1 MKLQRT
7 TLILMLLALGLGGF
21 VYFYEIKG
29 EPQRQA
35 ALVKQKP
42 IFSFTKDQVQAL
54 TIKTQE
60 QTLQFER
67 MDQNAGKK
75 SSLSEWQMKAPND
88 NPASDPYV
96 SYLLN
101 LLVDSKSDR
110 ILSVPATQLP
120 EYGLD
125 KPLATVEVKLNN
137 QQTHQLI
144 LGKPDFNNSFLY
156 AQVDPLKS
164 PSGQLNVLLVPL
176 EFQYGVNRPLSEWTA
191 KDETKKETP
200 SPSPSASPENQ
211 KNNTSDKTPSPSPSP
226 SPKAL
231 PSTSEKASPS
241 PSPENQKNN
250 TSDKTPSPSPS
261 PSPKALPSTSEK
273 ASPSPSP
280 ESKKTDTSKKVA
292 PSNSIKPSPS
302 PSPESKKTD
311 TSKKVAPSNSIK
323 PSPSPSP
330 VNQKTDTS
338 KKAAPSN
345 SIKPSPSPSPSP

>member
-7 TLILMLLALGLGGF
+7 TLILMVLALGLGGF

-67 MDQNAGKK
+67 MGQNARQK

-200 SPSPSASPENQ
+200 SPSPSASPENP

-226 SPKAL
+226 SPTAS
-231 PSTSEKASPS
+231 PSTSGKASPS
-241 PSPENQKNN
+241 PSPVNQK
-250 TSDKTPSPSPS
+250 P
-261 PSPKALPSTSEK
+261 
-273 ASPSPSP
+273 
-280 ESKKTDTSKKVA
+280 DTSKKA
-292 PSNSIKPSPS
+292 
-302 PSPESKKTD
+302 
-311 TSKKVAPSNSIK
+311 APSNSIK

-338 KKAAPSN
+338 KKASPSTLEKASPSPSPENQKTDTSKKAAPLPSN
-345 SIKPSPSPSPSP
+345 SIKPSPSPSPSQ

>member
-1 MKLQRT
+1 MV
-7 TLILMLLALGLGGF
+7 LALGLGGF

-67 MDQNAGKK
+67 MEQNAGKK

-101 LLVDSKSDR
+101 LLVDSKSNR

-200 SPSPSASPENQ
+200 SPSPSVSPENP

-226 SPKAL
+226 SP
-231 PSTSEKASPS
+231 TAS
-241 PSPENQKNN
+241 
-250 TSDKTPSPSPS
+250 
-261 PSPKALPSTSEK
+261 
-273 ASPSPSP
+273 
-280 ESKKTDTSKKVA
+280 

-302 PSPESKKTD
+302 ASPGNQKTD
-311 TSKKVAPSNSIK
+311 TSKKAAPSNSIK

-338 KKAAPSN
+338 KKASPSTSEKASPLPSPVNQKIDTSKKAAPSPSN
-345 SIKPSPSPSPSP
+345 SNKPSPSPSPSP

>member
-7 TLILMLLALGLGGF
+7 TLILMVLALGLGGF

-67 MDQNAGKK
+67 MEQNAGKK

-101 LLVDSKSDR
+101 LLVDSKSNR

-200 SPSPSASPENQ
+200 SPSPSVSPENP

-226 SPKAL
+226 SP
-231 PSTSEKASPS
+231 TAS
-241 PSPENQKNN
+241 
-250 TSDKTPSPSPS
+250 
-261 PSPKALPSTSEK
+261 
-273 ASPSPSP
+273 
-280 ESKKTDTSKKVA
+280 

-302 PSPESKKTD
+302 ASPGNQKTD
-311 TSKKVAPSNSIK
+311 TSKKAAPSNSIK

-338 KKAAPSN
+338 KKASPSTSEKASPLPSPVNQKIDTSKKAAPSPSN
-345 SIKPSPSPSPSP
+345 SNKPSPSPSPSP

>member
-7 TLILMLLALGLGGF
+7 TLILMVLALGLGGF

-67 MDQNAGKK
+67 MEQNARQK

-200 SPSPSASPENQ
+200 SPSPSVSPENQ

-226 SPKAL
+226 SPKA
-231 PSTSEKASPS
+231 S
-241 PSPENQKNN
+241 
-250 TSDKTPSPSPS
+250 
-261 PSPKALPSTSEK
+261 
-273 ASPSPSP
+273 
-280 ESKKTDTSKKVA
+280 

-302 PSPESKKTD
+302 ASPG
-311 TSKKVAPSNSIK
+311 
-323 PSPSPSP
+323 
-330 VNQKTDTS
+330 NQKTDTS

-345 SIKPSPSPSPSP
+345 SIKPSPSPSPENKKPDTSKKASPSTSEKASPSPSPVNQKTDTSKKAAPPPSNSNKPSPSPSPSP

>member
-42 IFSFTKDQVQAL
+42 IFSFTKEQVQAL

-67 MDQNAGKK
+67 MSQNAGNK

-110 ILSVPATQLP
+110 ILNVPATQLP

-144 LGKPDFNNSFLY
+144 LGKPNFNNSFLY

-191 KDETKKETP
+191 KDETKKEAP

-226 SPKAL
+226 SPKA
-231 PSTSEKASPS
+231 S
-241 PSPENQKNN
+241 
-250 TSDKTPSPSPS
+250 
-261 PSPKALPSTSEK
+261 
-273 ASPSPSP
+273 
-280 ESKKTDTSKKVA
+280 

-323 PSPSPSP
+323 PSPSSSPESKKPDTSKKPSPSTLEKASPSPSP
-330 VNQKTDTS
+330 VNQKPDSS
-338 KKAAPSN
+338 KKPAPSPSN
-345 SIKPSPSPSPSP
+345 PNKPSPSPSPSP

>member
-7 TLILMLLALGLGGF
+7 TLILMVLALGLGGF

-67 MDQNAGKK
+67 MSQTAGKK

-200 SPSPSASPENQ
+200 LPSPSVSPENQ

-226 SPKAL
+226 SPK
-231 PSTSEKASPS
+231 TS
-241 PSPENQKNN
+241 
-250 TSDKTPSPSPS
+250 
-261 PSPKALPSTSEK
+261 
-273 ASPSPSP
+273 
-280 ESKKTDTSKKVA
+280 

-302 PSPESKKTD
+302 ASPE
-311 TSKKVAPSNSIK
+311 
-323 PSPSPSP
+323 
-330 VNQKTDTS
+330 NQKSDTS

-345 SIKPSPSPSPSP
+345 SIKPSPSPSPETKKTDTSKKAAPSTSEKASPSPSPVNQKPDTSKKAAPSPSNPNKPSPSPSPSP

>member
-7 TLILMLLALGLGGF
+7 TLILMVLALGLGGF

-42 IFSFTKDQVQAL
+42 IFSFTKEQVQAL

-67 MDQNAGKK
+67 MIQTAGKK

-191 KDETKKETP
+191 KDETKKEAP
-200 SPSPSASPENQ
+200 SPSPSASPENP

-226 SPKAL
+226 SPKAS

-241 PSPENQKNN
+241 PSPVNQ
-250 TSDKTPSPSPS
+250 
-261 PSPKALPSTSEK
+261 
-273 ASPSPSP
+273 
-280 ESKKTDTSKKVA
+280 KTDTSKKVA

-311 TSKKVAPSNSIK
+311 TSKKAAPSTSEK
-323 PSPSPSP
+323 ASPSPSP
-330 VNQKTDTS
+330 VNQKPDTS
-338 KKAAPSN
+338 KKAAPSPSN
-345 SIKPSPSPSPSP
+345 PNKPSPSPSPSR

>member
-7 TLILMLLALGLGGF
+7 TLILMVLALGLGGF

-67 MDQNAGKK
+67 MAQNAGKK

-200 SPSPSASPENQ
+200 LPSPSVSPENP

-226 SPKAL
+226 SPKA
-231 PSTSEKASPS
+231 S
-241 PSPENQKNN
+241 
-250 TSDKTPSPSPS
+250 
-261 PSPKALPSTSEK
+261 
-273 ASPSPSP
+273 
-280 ESKKTDTSKKVA
+280 

-302 PSPESKKTD
+302 PSPENQKTD
-311 TSKKVAPSNSIK
+311 TSKKAAPSNSIK

-338 KKAAPSN
+338 KKASPSTSEKASPSPSPVNQKTDTSKKAAPPPSN
-345 SIKPSPSPSPSP
+345 SNKPSPSPSPSP